1 MEKVLKTYTD
11 PVNKDTRLNVEVFT
25 SSEGNVYVYPI
36 DVVYDGKWEKNVYT
50 FRSHELYENN
60 KITNE
65 EKVTRKDMTFAEL
78 EPYFVGIRTLWA
90 NAVYYNKQ

>member
-1 MEKVLKTYTD
+1 MLKSS
-11 PVNKDTRLNVEVFT
+11 PVAKAMFMCIPLML
-25 SSEGNVYVYPI
+25 SMM
-36 DVVYDGKWEKNVYT
+36 EKNVYT